1 VPADD
6 GAEPKLDYLHLVA
19 LAEQQAGS
27 YVQQV
32 NRKSW
37 TRNYRAFHNQHFADS
52 KYLHKDWARRSKI
65 FVPKTRSAVRKDGA
79 AVAASLFGTVDAI
92 SCSPGNEADPRQRA
106 AAAVMQELINYRTDR
121 TSGRNAIPWF
131 LTAMGARQDAMLA
144 GLCVSKQCW
153 RLDLRKAAP
162 EPVTAVNPASGRDEP
177 VLEFDPETGDYA
189 PQMRDV
195 FVPDVDRPDV
205 ILFPPECVII
215 DPAADWTNPAQSAA
229 YLILKYP
236 MRLDE
241 IERRADDPR
250 NPWIRLKPEAL
261 RAAATATKFDAAAIR
276 RAREFGLD
284 RLDDTQ
290 NAEEFEVIWVY
301 EAFIRHG
308 GEDVTFYAL
317 GSKDYLTEPKPVRDV
332 YPEQGGDRPVV
343 VGYGALE
350 SHRIY
355 PMSAV
360 ESWQQ
365 TQAEI
370 NDVRNLLLDTMKQ
383 NVAPVTKVV
392 RGRNVDLDALHRR
405 GPNSHVL
412 MSRLDDIEFAQAPD
426 VPQSAILGLEHLNA
440 DLDDLAGQFNAGSV
454 QTNRMLNETVG
465 GLQLIAG
472 TANAVQE
479 FDIRLWIETWA
490 EPVMAQVVRLEQFYE
505 SNVTLLGLVGE
516 RAQLAEKFGIDRLDD
531 ELLEAQITIRI
542 NAGLGAGD
550 PQQRLLKFQSAIAV
564 AGPLIGQSREFQ
576 SGAMSVDVVAM
587 LDEVFGAAGY
597 RDGGKRFFRQ
607 NPPPSPPPPPPQAA
621 LMLQKLLADIEKAKA
636 QADHAR
642 LTGIAA
648 VKRADAADKRVTLGA
663 LKDGMPV
670 LDPHSALRADPG
682 SSPGQA
688 LPLSGGG
695 MEQAALQPRGAS
707 DGDGPRSSL
716 PLQGGGIGWGSDA
729 LPPGMTQG
737 GPPGTVPLGLGT
749 DSAANAARLPLPIGE
764 RVGVRGQEPAENL
777 GLPQAPPPGVQIQ
790 RSPDGLATG
799 MSLPPPQANPQA
811 LAALMQ
817 LLAGQLPAQRE
828 VELLRERGRL
838 AGARVTEP
846 DGRVRHFAFQRGA
859 NDRIVAAHAMDD
871 VAPPN
876 GIPQAAPSPSQG
888 LQPGPMPQPMPPMP
902 QAVPPMPRGGV
913 PNGDPGLMGARR
925 ARDGHLYAPDPTR
938 PGKFVM
944 LRPRAAMPAGMTHAR
959 V

>member
-1 VPADD
+1 MLRVTPPGEDGLERAAERAAAPADD
-6 GAEPKLDYLHLVA
+6 GPERKPDYLHLVA
-19 LAEQQAGS
+19 LAEQQAAS

-92 SCSPGNEADPRQRA
+92 SCSPGNEADARQRA
-106 AAAVMQELINYRTDR
+106 AAALMQELINYRTDR
-121 TSGRNAIPWF
+121 TSGRHAIPWF
-131 LTAMGARQDAMLA
+131 LTALGARQDAMLA

-162 EPVTAVNPASGRDEP
+162 EPVTAPNPASGLDEP
-177 VLEFDPETGDYA
+177 VLEFNAETGAYE

-241 IERRADDPR
+241 IERRQDDPR
-250 NPWIRLKPEAL
+250 NPWIRLAPGVM
-261 RAAATATKFDAAAIR
+261 RAAGETTKYDAAAIR

-284 RLDDTQ
+284 RLDDTR

-301 EAFIRHG
+301 EAFIRYG
-308 GEDVTFYAL
+308 GEDVCFYSV
-317 GSKDYLTEPKPVRDV
+317 GNKDYLTEPKPVREV

-343 VGYGALE
+343 AGYGSLE

-355 PMSAV
+355 PMSPV

-370 NDVRNLLLDTMKQ
+370 NDVRNLFLDTMKQ

-412 MSRLDDIEFAQAPD
+412 VSRLDDLEFAQAPD
-426 VPQSAILGLEHLNA
+426 VPQSVILGLEHLNI

-454 QTNRMLNETVG
+454 QTNRTLNETVG

-490 EPVMAQVVRLEQFYE
+490 EPVMGQIVRLEQFYE
-505 SNVTLLGLVGE
+505 SNVTLLGLAGE

-531 ELLEAQITIRI
+531 DLLEAEITIRI

-550 PQQRLLKFQSAIAV
+550 PQQRLAKFQSAIAV
-564 AGPLIGQSREFQ
+564 AAPLIGQAREFQ
-576 SGAMSVDVVAM
+576 SGAMSLDVVSV
-587 LDEVFGAAGY
+587 LDEVFGAVGY
-597 RDGGKRFFRQ
+597 RDGGKRFFKQ
-607 NPPPSPPPPPPQAA
+607 NPPAPPAPPPPQAA
-621 LMLQKLLADIEKAKA
+621 LMLQKLIADIEKAKA
-636 QADHAR
+636 QAEHAR
-642 LTGIAA
+642 LTGMAA
-648 VKRADAADKRVTLGA
+648 VRKADADDRRVILGA
-663 LKDGMPV
+663 LSDRRAHQRAATDQV
-670 LDPHSALRADPG
+670 LSATDMGHRHGA
-682 SSPGQA
+682 
-688 LPLSGGG
+688 
-695 MEQAALQPRGAS
+695 EIAALMPGMNVMPSGLSTDLPRGPSAERAA
-707 DGDGPRSSL
+707 RSSL
-716 PLQGGGIGWGSDA
+716 PLKGGGIGWGSDA
-729 LPPGMTQG
+729 LPGVPPGMTQG
-737 GPPGTVPLGLGT
+737 GPPG
-749 DSAANAARLPLPIGE
+749 ANGAPMP
-764 RVGVRGQEPAENL
+764 P
-777 GLPQAPPPGVQIQ
+777 APPQPDPQIQ
-790 RSPDGLATG
+790 RGPDGLATG
-799 MSLPPPQANPQA
+799 MSLPPPQATPQA

-817 LLAGQLPAQRE
+817 LLQGQLPAQRQ
-828 VELLRERGRL
+828 VELLREQGRV

-859 NDRIVAAHAMDD
+859 GDRIVAAEPMD
-871 VAPPN
+871 A
-876 GIPQAAPSPSQG
+876 G
-888 LQPGPMPQPMPPMP
+888 LS
-902 QAVPPMPRGGV
+902 
-913 PNGDPGLMGARR
+913 
-925 ARDGHLYAPDPTR
+925 
-938 PGKFVM
+938 
-944 LRPRAAMPAGMTHAR
+944 
-959 V
+959 